1 MVLFGGRTSQYL
13 LLLLLSIVPINASK
27 YWQKIP
33 ENNHGIQPTTIVNE
47 AEDLQPN
54 NLVLFIPILSNEW
67 IVQLHF
73 KLLAEHAGESKWCN
87 IIHVTKGQN
96 NIVYGDRTPA
106 IFFDKTTMRLGIG
119 SAVNGSK
126 NYARYPTVQY
136 NTEYNVEI
144 HQRDK
149 SGGVYKY
156 SILLNGEEIHSIDN
170 TQAQQFYDMKV
181 YISDPW
187 FPACNGWIKHVK
199 ITNFL

>member
-106 IFFDKTTMRLGIG
+106 IFFDKATSLLSIG

-126 NYARYPTVQY
+126 NYARYLTVQY

-144 HQRDK
+144 HQRYK

-156 SILLNGEEIHSIDN
+156 STLLNGEEIHSTDN

-187 FPACNGWIKHVK
+187 LPACNGWIKYIK